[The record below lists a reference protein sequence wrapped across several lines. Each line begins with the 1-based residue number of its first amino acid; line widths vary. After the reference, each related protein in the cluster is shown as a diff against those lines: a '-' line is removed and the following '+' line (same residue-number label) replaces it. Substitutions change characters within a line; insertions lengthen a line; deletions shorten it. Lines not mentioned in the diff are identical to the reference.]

1 MGKKTAKT
9 KQKRRKTIE
18 VIGDPP
24 EPVIVPEL
32 AGINIGGTP
41 GQLDVNFCTNHVCEH
56 FGLDA
61 ASGLKAGIYTFSK
74 LRSDWNWHLN
84 CKGCGQTR
92 HMFNNAA
99 ADSVFSY
106 VLKRHLPHE
115 HCIREDC
122 SNYRVNAYELFVSRK
137 AAARARKQ
145 KNTERARGGYE
156 IRGRDVKRSIY
167 QVRCKGRINGKTCG
181 YSFQLGQAFG
191 LHTRKKYK
199 SKYLKD
205 YGLFVRTVCNDNGP
219 SSVRDI
225 LQCSGNNYYS
235 HLENLAAV
243 STGIS
248 GYHFMKLLMQ
258 ETALQQT
265 DLRLFSDIIEVPLHV
280 GGKEMRAAKVKYMVT
295 VTDYNESYCVLAATP
310 LFYPDDN
317 KHTLRK
323 YLIEHCQPELKL
335 AECFRRHAHLYMPG
349 KPLSRMKG
357 KDKSKAGKTTYA
369 PKGLD
374 GYLITDSYALLGHFL
389 FLRKLMNQVRNI
401 THHFDGERTL
411 RGPAIIAFSDRIK
424 EKRCEIVVAS
434 YFKDTKYKQKPK
446 KNRKEA
452 RWTLQDKYRGQEGVT
467 LNKDKSLRQ
476 IDLITAG
483 IPAIREEI
491 EKSMQAREDEEKQDT
506 KAAGKA
512 KKQNGGAAEEAEGVE
527 VADEVEGTDAE
538 EVTEKTDEADAAEG
552 TEGVE
557 GAGESDTSS
566 RKKDF
571 WVDDPIWPRFER
583 ERRYLWL
590 TRREEKSVEYE
601 ADLYMTAT
609 LQPID
614 MCFGAFRHTTSTVK
628 RAANLPSQGNKRGYG
643 SHAWKPINII
653 NEVVL
658 RTFYWNFVV
667 RFDDESGREEAR
679 ARTLGICDKRT
690 IDINKTFPNFRRNIF
705 KRAEEIT
712 QWLGN

>member
-24 EPVIVPEL
+24 EPVVVPEL
-32 AGINIGGTP
+32 TDINIGGVP
-41 GQLDVNFCTNHVCEH
+41 GELNVNFCTNHLCEH

-61 ASGLKAGIYTFSK
+61 ASGLKAGVYTFSK

-84 CKGCGQTR
+84 CKACGQTR

-115 HCIREDC
+115 HCTQSDC
-122 SNYRVNAYELFVSRK
+122 SNYRINVYEHIVSRK

-145 KNTERARGGYE
+145 KNVKRARGGYE
-156 IRGRDVKRSIY
+156 IRGRDVKRAIY
-167 QVRCKGRINGKTCG
+167 QVRCKGQRNGKTCG
-181 YSFQLGQAFG
+181 HSFQIGKAFG
-191 LHTRKKYK
+191 LHTGTKYK
-199 SKYLKD
+199 SRYLKD

-235 HLENLAAV
+235 HLRNLAAV

-248 GYHFMKLLMQ
+248 GYHFSKLLRP
-258 ETALQQT
+258 EIALQQAHM
-265 DLRLFSDIIEVPLHV
+265 RLFSDIIEVPLHV
-280 GGKEMRAAKVKYMVT
+280 GGKEMRAATVKYMVT

-317 KHTLRK
+317 NHTLRK
-323 YLIEHCQPELKL
+323 YLINHCQPELKL
-335 AECFRRHAHLYMPG
+335 AECFRKHAYLYRPG
-349 KPLSRMKG
+349 KSLSRMKG

-374 GYLITDSYALLGHFL
+374 GYLITESYALLGHFL
-389 FLRKLMNQVRNI
+389 FLRKLLDRVGII

-424 EKRCEIVVAS
+424 EERCEIVVAS
-434 YFKDTKYKQKPK
+434 YYKDTKYKKKPK

-452 RWTLQDKYRGQEGVT
+452 RWTLQDTFRGQEDVAIHS
-467 LNKDKSLRQ
+467 DESLRRV
-476 IDLITAG
+476 DLITNG
-483 IPAIREEI
+483 IPAVREEI
-491 EKSMQAREDEEKQDT
+491 EKSIQEREEKQDI
-506 KAAGKA
+506 KVAGKA
-512 KKQNGGAAEEAEGVE
+512 KKQKGDTAEETEVVE
-527 VADEVEGTDAE
+527 EVEDT
-538 EVTEKTDEADAAEG
+538 EVTQKADEADGAEATEGAEG
-552 TEGVE
+552 AE
-557 GAGESDTSS
+557 GADDSATTS

-571 WVDDPIWPRFER
+571 WVDDPIWPKHER

-590 TRREEKSVEYE
+590 TRRKERSIEYE

-614 MCFGAFRHTTSTVK
+614 MCFAAFRHTTSTVK

-658 RTFYWNFVV
+658 RTFYWNFAV
-667 RFDDESGREEAR
+667 RFDDESNKDEAR
-679 ARTLGICDKRT
+679 ARTLGIYDERT
-690 IDINKTFPNFRRNIF
+690 IDINKTLPNFRRNTF
-705 KRAEEIT
+705 KRAEEIK

>member
-1 MGKKTAKT
+1 
-9 KQKRRKTIE
+9 
-18 VIGDPP
+18 
-24 EPVIVPEL
+24 
-32 AGINIGGTP
+32 
-41 GQLDVNFCTNHVCEH
+41 
-56 FGLDA
+56 
-61 ASGLKAGIYTFSK
+61 
-74 LRSDWNWHLN
+74 
-84 CKGCGQTR
+84 
-92 HMFNNAA
+92 MFNNAA

-167 QVRCKGRINGKTCG
+167 QVRCKGRINGKTCN

-199 SKYLKD
+199 SRYLKD

-258 ETALQQT
+258 ETALQQAHM
-265 DLRLFSDIIEVPLHV
+265 RLFSDIIEVPLHV
-280 GGKEMRAAKVKYMVT
+280 GGKVMRAATVKYMVT
-295 VTDYNESYCVLAATP
+295 VTDYKESYCVLAATP

-335 AECFRRHAHLYMPG
+335 AECFRKHAYLYMPG

-374 GYLITDSYALLGHFL
+374 GYLITESYALLGHFM
-389 FLRKLMNQVRNI
+389 FLRKLVDQVDTI

-424 EKRCEIVVAS
+424 EERCEIVVAS

-452 RWTLQDKYRGQEGVT
+452 RWTLQDTYRGQEGIAIE
-467 LNKDKSLRQ
+467 KDESLRR
-476 IDLITAG
+476 IDLMTTG

-491 EKSMQAREDEEKQDT
+491 EKSIQAREEKENTQ
-506 KAAGKA
+506 AAEKA
-512 KKQNGGAAEEAEGVE
+512 KKQNCDTAAEVEGAEGTE
-527 VADEVEGTDAE
+527 KADEADGVEGTD
-538 EVTEKTDEADAAEG
+538 
-552 TEGVE
+552 GVE
-557 GAGESDTSS
+557 GAGDNATSS
-566 RKKDF
+566 GKKDF
-571 WVDDPIWPRFER
+571 WVDDPIWPKYER

-590 TRREEKSVEYE
+590 TRRKEKSIEYE

-614 MCFGAFRHTTSTVK
+614 MCFAAFRHTTSTVK

-667 RFDDESGREEAR
+667 RFDDESDRDEAR
-679 ARTLGICDKRT
+679 ARKFGIYDQRT
-690 IDINKTFPNFRRNIF
+690 VNINKTFPDFRRGIF